1 MYESKMRCVL
11 LSAVATAALV
21 PLQGSAIDLIS
32 TNITNAAGNCQ
43 VTEPSQMANVKVK
56 ALALDNVGASGSVW
70 VTCGLTSDESALG
83 ITGLRISLH
92 NQNTLPATIN
102 CTAVVGTSASPAKY
116 YAKSVGIGPG
126 AENKI
131 DWTAIADGGGIVF
144 AHPASVTCLLPS
156 GTGITTDQISYA
168 VQLL

>member
-1 MYESKMRCVL
+1 MYLKKRYVL
-11 LSAVATAALV
+11 LSTLSVALLAPAS
-21 PLQGSAIDLIS
+21 GSALDLVS

-43 VTEPSQMANVKVK
+43 VTEPSQMSGVKVK
-56 ALALDNVGASGSVW
+56 ALALDNVGTSGVW
-70 VTCGLTSDESALG
+70 VTCGFTSDESALG

-92 NQNTLPATIN
+92 NQNTLPATIS
-102 CTAVVGTSASPAKY
+102 CTAVVGTSASPATY

-131 DWTAIADGGGIVF
+131 DWTALGDGGGIVF
-144 AHPASVTCLLPS
+144 AHPASATCLLPA
-156 GTGITTDQISYA
+156 GTGITTNEITYA